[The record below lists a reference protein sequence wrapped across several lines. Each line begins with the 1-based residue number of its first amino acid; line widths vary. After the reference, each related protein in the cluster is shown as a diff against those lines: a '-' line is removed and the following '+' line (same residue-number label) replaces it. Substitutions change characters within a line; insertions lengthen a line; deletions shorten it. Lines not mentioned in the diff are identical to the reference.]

1 MKPFDER
8 FADSVREVFD
18 AYHEEVDPAALAR
31 LEQSLNRGAARFPGW
46 MRMAAGLVL
55 ALGVLAVMGYYG
67 LDWREGGAPGGGVA
81 SGVAGPNETVTSG
94 AAPNGAVVPESTVS
108 GGTASDGT
116 VSSESVPNG
125 AVVPESA
132 VSGGD
137 VGSSSVSGGTVPAG
151 SAPDETVT
159 NSTVTDAPPGS
170 PDHVAQLFAAQDD
183 SLDESLHPENDLTQN
198 LHPVQADPQRDDAIA
213 QGHRS
218 VPTDTLRENII
229 AQNLHPA
236 TTDTLREAPAEADI
250 PQNEYPLTEGPL
262 RTALAAAPPES
273 YETHELRSPGSASRN
288 RASLVMGTNTTH
300 TAQGG
305 TDGIGFTAG
314 ALRHWQITRRISLST
329 GGLLAYNQFATANT
343 DVDQQV
349 SAIPSRAGEVNARI
363 TTETRY
369 NLLAFEIPLQ
379 GVFEVYRQAGRGLS
393 IAAGVSSMVYL
404 NESSVAEGFRYGGE
418 VLAGTEGSVW
428 TNASVESYETRST
441 TGAFQRVDAGR
452 LLNVSVMYAFRPGRN
467 AIAIE
472 LFTKH
477 PLGDLTSSDISFGM
491 TGVTLRYGVW

>member
-116 VSSESVPNG
+116 VSSESVPND

-151 SAPDETVT
+151 SVPDETVT

-198 LHPVQADPQRDDAIA
+198 LHP
-213 QGHRS
+213 
-218 VPTDTLRENII
+218 
-229 AQNLHPA
+229 A
-236 TTDTLREAPAEADI
+236 TTDTLREAPVEADI

-314 ALRHWQITRRISLST
+314 ALRNWQITRRISLST
-329 GGLLAYNQFATANT
+329 GGLLAYNQFATANP

>member
-31 LEQSLNRGAARFPGW
+31 LEQSLKGRAARFPGW
-46 MRMAAGLVL
+46 VRMVAGLVL
-55 ALGVLAVMGYYG
+55 ALGVLAVIGYYG
-67 LDWREGGAPGGGVA
+67 LDWREGGAKGGDVA
-81 SGVAGPNETVTSG
+81 SESVT
-94 AAPNGAVVPESTVS
+94 NGAVIPESTVS
-108 GGTASDGT
+108 GGSAPSG
-116 VSSESVPNG
+116 SALESTIRND
-125 AVVPESA
+125 AVVPNETLTSGAFPA
-132 VSGGD
+132 VS
-137 VGSSSVSGGTVPAG
+137 VPG
-151 SAPDETVT
+151 ETVT
-159 NSTVTDAPPGS
+159 SSAVPNDAVTDAPPDS
-170 PDHVAQLFAAQDD
+170 PDHVTQLYAAQDD
-183 SLDESLHPENDLTQN
+183 SLHESLHPENDRAQN
-198 LHPVQADPQRDDAIA
+198 LHP
-213 QGHRS
+213 
-218 VPTDTLRENII
+218 VPTDTLRENTI
-229 AQNLHPA
+229 AQNLHPGA
-236 TTDTLREAPAEADI
+236 TDTLRDAPVEADI
-250 PQNEYPLTEGPL
+250 LQNGYPLTEGPL

-273 YETHELRSPGSASRN
+273 YETYELSSPGSASRN

-329 GGLLAYNQFATANT
+329 GGLLAYNQFATANP
-343 DVDQQV
+343 DVAQQV
-349 SAIPSRAGEVNARI
+349 GAIPSRAGEVNARI

-369 NLLAFEIPLQ
+369 NLLAFEVPLQ
-379 GVFEVYRQAGRGLS
+379 GVFEVYRKAERGLS

-404 NESSVAEGFRYGGE
+404 NESSVAEGFRYGGV

-428 TNASVESYETRST
+428 TNASVETYETRST

-467 AIAIE
+467 PIAIE
-472 LFTKH
+472 LFTKY
-477 PLGDLTSSDISFGM
+477 PLGDLTSSEISFGM

>member
-18 AYHEEVDPAALAR
+18 AYHEEVEPAALAR

-94 AAPNGAVVPESTVS
+94 AAPNGAVVPESAVS

-116 VSSESVPNG
+116 VSSESVPND
-125 AVVPESA
+125 AVVPETT

-137 VGSSSVSGGTVPAG
+137 VGSGSVSGGTVPAG

-198 LHPVQADPQRDDAIA
+198 LHPA
-213 QGHRS
+213 G
-218 VPTDTLRENII
+218 
-229 AQNLHPA
+229 
-236 TTDTLREAPAEADI
+236 TDTLREAPVEADI

-262 RTALAAAPPES
+262 RTALAAAPPEDRES
-273 YETHELRSPGSASRN
+273 YELRSQGSASRN
-288 RASLVMGTNTTH
+288 RASLVMGTNTMH

-314 ALRHWQITRRISLST
+314 ALRHWQITPRISLST
-329 GGLLAYNQFATANT
+329 GGLLAYNQFATANP

>member
-1 MKPFDER
+1 
-8 FADSVREVFD
+8 VV
-18 AYHEEVDPAALAR
+18 L
-31 LEQSLNRGAARFPGW
+31 L
-46 MRMAAGLVL
+46 RMA
-55 ALGVLAVMGYYG
+55 
-67 LDWREGGAPGGGVA
+67 
-81 SGVAGPNETVTSG
+81 
-94 AAPNGAVVPESTVS
+94 
-108 GGTASDGT
+108 T
-116 VSSESVPNG
+116 VSSESVPND

-151 SAPDETVT
+151 SVPDETVT

-198 LHPVQADPQRDDAIA
+198 LHP
-213 QGHRS
+213 
-218 VPTDTLRENII
+218 
-229 AQNLHPA
+229 A
-236 TTDTLREAPAEADI
+236 TTDTLREAPVEADI

-314 ALRHWQITRRISLST
+314 ALRNWQITRRISLST
-329 GGLLAYNQFATANT
+329 GGLLAYNQFATANP